1 MCQAQ
6 AQAEQDV
13 QLNGLQMEVD
23 KHEVAATEAAA
34 ALKVQEEATEEAATE
49 AAAVLKAKNGAAEEI
64 AELESR
70 MKEEKSKHR
79 WIVAINAAAWYSLQ
93 SGCLASSFWLGCCTV
108 CPLPVTASSPCK
120 TQDRHQRAGGHARL
134 DDQGAQGPRLRA
146 E

>member
-23 KHEVAATEAAA
+23 KHEEAATEAAA
-34 ALKVQEEATEEAATE
+34 ALKAQEEATEEAATE
-49 AAAVLKAKNGAAEEI
+49 AAAALKAKNEAAEEI

-79 WIVAINAAAWYSLQ
+79 WIIGIML
-93 SGCLASSFWLGCCTV
+93 L
-108 CPLPVTASSPCK
+108 
-120 TQDRHQRAGGHARL
+120 
-134 DDQGAQGPRLRA
+134 
-146 E
+146 

>member
-23 KHEVAATEAAA
+23 KLEEAATEAAA
-34 ALKVQEEATEEAATE
+34 ALKAQEEATEEAAVK
-49 AAAVLKAKNGAAEEI
+49 AAAVLKAKNEAAEEI

-79 WIVAINAAAWYSLQ
+79 WIVAINAAAWYSLY
-93 SGCLASSFWLGCCTV
+93 SLHRPFWLGCCTV
-108 CPLPVTASSPCK
+108 CPLPVTASSPC
-120 TQDRHQRAGGHARL
+120 
-134 DDQGAQGPRLRA
+134 
-146 E
+146 